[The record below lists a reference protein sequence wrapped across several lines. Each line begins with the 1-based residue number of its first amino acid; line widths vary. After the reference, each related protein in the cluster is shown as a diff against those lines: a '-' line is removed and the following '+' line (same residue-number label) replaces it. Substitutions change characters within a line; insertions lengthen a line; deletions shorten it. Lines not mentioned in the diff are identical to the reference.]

1 MMPTRIQSALDS
13 AGIQAA
19 RIEWL
24 WWLMLWVTT
33 VVFVLVVAAV
43 AVAVVR
49 GRSSERPRPTHTT
62 MVRAVGSALALT
74 IVILF
79 GLLYASAATGRAI
92 GSVPAETPLVIQ
104 ITGQQWW
111 WSVEYVDQSPSQR
124 FTTANELHLPV
135 GRPVVFNLR
144 SPDVIHSFWV
154 PNLHGKTDVIPGRLN
169 TTWLRADR
177 PGVYRGQC
185 AEFCGMQHA
194 HMGVVVVA
202 EHRDAYA
209 RWESAQRQ
217 NAVEPSTAEQR
228 RGRGIVEHGP
238 CALCHTVRGTQAGGR
253 TAPDLTHFASRST
266 IGAATVPN
274 TRGHLAGWIADPQH
288 LKPGNRM
295 PAAGLSAED
304 LQAVVAYL
312 EALR

>member
-92 GSVPAETPLVIQ
+92 GSVPAEAPLVIQ
-104 ITGQQWW
+104 ITGQ
-111 WSVEYVDQSPSQR
+111 
-124 FTTANELHLPV
+124 
-135 GRPVVFNLR
+135 
-144 SPDVIHSFWV
+144 
-154 PNLHGKTDVIPGRLN
+154 
-169 TTWLRADR
+169 
-177 PGVYRGQC
+177 
-185 AEFCGMQHA
+185 
-194 HMGVVVVA
+194 
-202 EHRDAYA
+202 
-209 RWESAQRQ
+209 
-217 NAVEPSTAEQR
+217 
-228 RGRGIVEHGP
+228 
-238 CALCHTVRGTQAGGR
+238 
-253 TAPDLTHFASRST
+253 
-266 IGAATVPN
+266 
-274 TRGHLAGWIADPQH
+274 
-288 LKPGNRM
+288 
-295 PAAGLSAED
+295 
-304 LQAVVAYL
+304 
-312 EALR
+312 